1 MENNWKHLRR
11 FLPGTEISQRTF
23 GEEINVTTKK
33 CTLSQTRPLSTRLLI
48 QMSIAVL
55 AHILKWKGKTSFVYL
70 NMCCRADREVRLIQ
84 WPLTDVLVPPLCFS
98 IVVVLPYMHMNQPWH
113 TQTLDSALSTN
124 IQLIA
129 GSPSQ
134 FSFSFSWFHMLPII
148 CRLLWSPVWFPTVTS
163 ICSVGLLSF

>member
-55 AHILKWKGKTSFVYL
+55 AHILK
-70 NMCCRADREVRLIQ
+70 
-84 WPLTDVLVPPLCFS
+84 
-98 IVVVLPYMHMNQPWH
+98 
-113 TQTLDSALSTN
+113 
-124 IQLIA
+124 
-129 GSPSQ
+129 
-134 FSFSFSWFHMLPII
+134 
-148 CRLLWSPVWFPTVTS
+148 
-163 ICSVGLLSF
+163 